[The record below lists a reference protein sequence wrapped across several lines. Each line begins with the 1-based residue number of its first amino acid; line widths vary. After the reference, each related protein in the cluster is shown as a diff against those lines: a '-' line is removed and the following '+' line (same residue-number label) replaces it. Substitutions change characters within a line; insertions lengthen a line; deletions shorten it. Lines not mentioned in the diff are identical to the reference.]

1 MIILRE
7 PEVVRGD
14 VPGLLCRGMPLVY
27 HGETDTPRD
36 EPLRGVVVG
45 IDPLDFA
52 FVDYMPLPDGRTSK
66 ARTVAEVDSP
76 ESGMRRIVE
85 VDWTSPAALDGALRW
100 LADRGHICGW
110 MRPRVYGGCIDDH
123 GDLPAGTV
131 SAILVARSVLEV
143 AAGRPPVVDLL
154 VETCW
159 GTAGC
164 VPGIT
169 RYWMRSKRDNAGKYC
184 ADVGRRRRSRVRIDE
199 RPARRADA
207 LSDGCA
213 LLVAGGVGLSHLAP

>member
-14 VPGLLCRGMPLVY
+14 VPGLLCRGMPTLRSY
-27 HGETDTPRD
+27 SYPGGNDTRGVWCED
-36 EPLRGVVVG
+36 EP
-45 IDPLDFA
+45 DPTA
-52 FVDYMPLPDGRTSK
+52 PRYR
-66 ARTVAEVDSP
+66 
-76 ESGMRRIVE
+76 
-85 VDWTSPAALDGALRW
+85 VDWSHPAALDCALRW
-100 LADRGHICGW
+100 LADRGHACHW

-213 LLVAGGVGLSHLAP
+213 LLVAGGVGLSHLPP